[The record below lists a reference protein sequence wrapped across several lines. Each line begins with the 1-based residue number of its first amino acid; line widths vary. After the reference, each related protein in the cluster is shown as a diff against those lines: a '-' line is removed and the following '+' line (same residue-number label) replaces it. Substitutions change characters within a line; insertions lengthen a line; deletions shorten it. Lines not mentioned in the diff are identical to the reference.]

1 MNMSL
6 SKTII
11 KSIRKVTGKGKQ
23 QLHEPLFCGNEIKY
37 LKRTILTNSV
47 SSIGDYVRKFE
58 EKIKNIT
65 KSRFAIAVVNGTT
78 ALHISLKVSGVKNND
93 EVLVPALTFVG
104 TANAITY
111 CGAIPHFVDS
121 EIKTMGI
128 DVEKMHRYL
137 KKIIIFKKGMAINK
151 FTKRVIRAI
160 VPVHVFGHA
169 CQIDK
174 IVKLAKKFNLIV
186 LEDAAEALGSYYK
199 KKHLGTFGLAG
210 CLSFNGNKIITTG
223 GGGAVI
229 TNNKKFAKKIRHLS
243 TTAKLPHKWEYI
255 HNEVGYNYRMP
266 NLNAALGLA
275 QLENLNLFIK
285 KKRILYER
293 YFKVFKN
300 IKNIYLFKE
309 LNASKSNYWLQ
320 TLIIKKNYLI
330 LKKKL
335 LNEGFKSGL
344 YLRPAWKLISSLKPY
359 KTNPRMDLKGSME
372 IYNKIINLP
381 SGQSILFKK

>member
-1 MNMSL
+1 
-6 SKTII
+6 
-11 KSIRKVTGKGKQ
+11 
-23 QLHEPLFCGNEIKY
+23 
-37 LKRTILTNSV
+37 
-47 SSIGDYVRKFE
+47 
-58 EKIKNIT
+58 
-65 KSRFAIAVVNGTT
+65 
-78 ALHISLKVSGVKNND
+78 
-93 EVLVPALTFVG
+93 
-104 TANAITY
+104 
-111 CGAIPHFVDS
+111 
-121 EIKTMGI
+121 
-128 DVEKMHRYL
+128 
-137 KKIIIFKKGMAINK
+137 MAINK

-174 IVKLAKKFNLIV
+174 IIKLAKKFNLIV
-186 LEDAAEALGSYYK
+186 LEDAAEALGSYYN

-320 TLIIKKNYLI
+320 TLIIKKNFLI

-344 YLRPAWKLISSLKPY
+344 YLRPAWKLISNLKPY

-381 SGQSILFKK
+381 SGQSILLKK

>member
-1 MNMSL
+1 
-6 SKTII
+6 
-11 KSIRKVTGKGKQ
+11 
-23 QLHEPLFCGNEIKY
+23 
-37 LKRTILTNSV
+37 
-47 SSIGDYVRKFE
+47 
-58 EKIKNIT
+58 
-65 KSRFAIAVVNGTT
+65 
-78 ALHISLKVSGVKNND
+78 
-93 EVLVPALTFVG
+93 
-104 TANAITY
+104 
-111 CGAIPHFVDS
+111 
-121 EIKTMGI
+121 
-128 DVEKMHRYL
+128 
-137 KKIIIFKKGMAINK
+137 
-151 FTKRVIRAI
+151 
-160 VPVHVFGHA
+160 
-169 CQIDK
+169 
-174 IVKLAKKFNLIV
+174 
-186 LEDAAEALGSYYK
+186 
-199 KKHLGTFGLAG
+199 
-210 CLSFNGNKIITTG
+210 
-223 GGGAVI
+223 
-229 TNNKKFAKKIRHLS
+229 
-243 TTAKLPHKWEYI
+243 
-255 HNEVGYNYRMP
+255 MP

-344 YLRPAWKLISSLKPY
+344 YLRPAWKLISNLKPY